1 MNIEPI
7 ATIRNGYCD
16 RFGIPRQSNI
26 AKNVVSYI
34 VMNEKYRS
42 PEAFRGIEQFS
53 YLWLLWHFSEA
64 KGEREFSPTVRPPRL
79 GGNTRVG
86 VFATRSPNRPNGI
99 GLSSVKLGRVIK
111 TKEHGIVLEVFGA
124 DIKNGTDIFDIKPY
138 IPYTDSHPEAVGGFA
153 DEFRD
158 YSLEVIFESE
168 CKKAVDEA
176 DLDAVCEIL
185 ASDPRP
191 SYQDDSE
198 RIYCMDYA
206 KYNISFR
213 VERGTLYVCDVKIR
227 QDTENDS
234 MLLY

>member
-1 MNIEPI
+1 MKVEPI
-7 ATIRNGYCD
+7 ATIYNGYID
-16 RFGIPRQSNI
+16 KFGIPRQSNI
-26 AKNVVSYI
+26 ARSVGSYI

-53 YLWLLWHFSEA
+53 HLWLLWHFSEA

-99 GLSSVKLGRVIK
+99 GLSSVRLGRVIK

-158 YSLEVIFESE
+158 YSLEVTFEGE
-168 CKKAVDEA
+168 CKSAVDEA
-176 DLDAVCEIL
+176 DLAAVCEIL

-191 SYQDDSE
+191 SYQNDAE

-213 VERGTLYVCDVKIR
+213 VDGKTLFVCDIKER
-227 QDTENDS
+227 ENYDG